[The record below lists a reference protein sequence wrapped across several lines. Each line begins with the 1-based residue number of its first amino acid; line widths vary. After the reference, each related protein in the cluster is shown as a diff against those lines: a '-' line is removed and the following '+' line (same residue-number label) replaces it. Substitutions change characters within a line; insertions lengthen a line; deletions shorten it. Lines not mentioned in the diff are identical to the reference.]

1 MHELEQSYLVEK
13 LLCYPQ
19 VSQMIFHSGG
29 VVLQKGVCVSK
40 GVAGLKVKL
49 VSKISLVSESNYD
62 NNDE

>member
-1 MHELEQSYLVEK
+1 MHQIEQPYLVEK

-40 GVAGLKVKL
+40 GVAGLKVVL
-49 VSKISLVSESNYD
+49 KISIVSESNYE
-62 NNDE
+62 NNDK